1 MRIAFALAI
10 LLSASVAFGA
20 DACQKQIPQSLK
32 PALSKAFSKFRTPV
46 VTDNLQE
53 DNEYSLKQGGTGCIT
68 VASGD
73 FNGDG
78 KMDYVIGLTERKG
91 PGALIVVALASGK
104 SWHLKVLDEWK
115 ADRGRLFVGTEKA
128 GIYTRTLAAD
138 GPLAKGEVKRL
149 VCRNTLPVLGMTES
163 TEVAYCHVSG
173 KWPHVW
179 VSD

>member
-1 MRIAFALAI
+1 MRIALALT
-10 LLSASVAFGA
+10 LWLSASAAFGA
-20 DACQKQIPQSLK
+20 DACQGQIPGSLIV
-32 PALSKAFSKFRTPV
+32 ALTKAFPKFRTPV
-46 VTDNLQE
+46 VTDNLPE
-53 DNEYSLKQGGTGCIT
+53 YNEYNLKQGGTGCIS

-78 KMDYVIGLTERKG
+78 KADFVIGMTARKG
-91 PGALIVVALASGK
+91 PGGLIVVALAPGP

-115 ADRGRLFVGTEKA
+115 DDRMRLFVDTEKP

-138 GPLAKGEVKRL
+138 GPLQEGEVEKL
-149 VCRNTLPVLGMTES
+149 ECRNSLPVLGMSES
-163 TEVAYCHVSG
+163 TEVAYCYAGG